1 MKLRKIVVAFLLVW
15 AGSSWAGLPL
25 EAQDQG
31 RKFTVRVENV
41 TMKEAIEAIKE
52 KGDYSF
58 LIRNKDIDLTRK
70 VTVDVNE
77 GTVEEM
83 LRQMLADTDIRYEV
97 NGNRI
102 VVFHSAPTQQARGSF
117 VLKGKV

>member
-15 AGSSWAGLPL
+15 GRKLMGGITAGGPC
-25 EAQDQG
+25 QG

-77 GTVEEM
+77 GRRDV
-83 LRQMLADTDIRYEV
+83 
-97 NGNRI
+97 
-102 VVFHSAPTQQARGSF
+102 APDAGRHRHT
-117 VLKGKV
+117 L

>member
-1 MKLRKIVVAFLLVW
+1 MAQEGWYNNHHGQSQTFILTINQHSMKLRKIVVAFLLVW

-52 KGDYSF
+52 K
-58 LIRNKDIDLTRK
+58 R
-70 VTVDVNE
+70 
-77 GTVEEM
+77 
-83 LRQMLADTDIRYEV
+83 
-97 NGNRI
+97 
-102 VVFHSAPTQQARGSF
+102 
-117 VLKGKV
+117 

>member
-31 RKFTVRVENV
+31 RKFTVRMENV

-52 KGDYSF
+52 KVI
-58 LIRNKDIDLTRK
+58 IR
-70 VTVDVNE
+70 
-77 GTVEEM
+77 
-83 LRQMLADTDIRYEV
+83 
-97 NGNRI
+97 
-102 VVFHSAPTQQARGSF
+102 S
-117 VLKGKV
+117 

>member
-15 AGSSWAGLPL
+15 AGSLWAGLPL

-52 KGDYSF
+52 KGGYAF

-70 VTVDVNE
+70 ETVNIHE

-83 LRQMLADTDIRYEV
+83 
-97 NGNRI
+97 
-102 VVFHSAPTQQARGSF
+102 
-117 VLKGKV
+117 

>member
-31 RKFTVRVENV
+31 RKFTVRMENV

-58 LIRNKDIDLTRK
+58 LIGTRISTLQEK
-70 VTVDVNE
+70 
-77 GTVEEM
+77 
-83 LRQMLADTDIRYEV
+83 LR
-97 NGNRI
+97 
-102 VVFHSAPTQQARGSF
+102 
-117 VLKGKV
+117 

>member
-77 GTVEEM
+77 GQPYRSVPLGTHTTG
-83 LRQMLADTDIRYEV
+83 A
-97 NGNRI
+97 G
-102 VVFHSAPTQQARGSF
+102 F
-117 VLKGKV
+117 VRAER

>member
-77 GTVEEM
+77 GT
-83 LRQMLADTDIRYEV
+83 LIP
-97 NGNRI
+97 GFSI
-102 VVFHSAPTQQARGSF
+102 VQYSFYQQQFCGGEYAFYYTRF
-117 VLKGKV
+117 AAV